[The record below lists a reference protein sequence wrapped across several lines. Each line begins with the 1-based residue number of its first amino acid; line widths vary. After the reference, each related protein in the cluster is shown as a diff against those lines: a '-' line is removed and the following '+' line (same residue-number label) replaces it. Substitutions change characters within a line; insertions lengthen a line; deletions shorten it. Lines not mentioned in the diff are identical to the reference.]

1 MEMKTVD
8 ELARMV
14 VKMSLD
20 ADNKER
26 AMVNVSS
33 SIGWYLDDIFKLYE
47 NINETS
53 VNWEDRVKRIY
64 EMEEKFGI
72 PKTHIL
78 SARNPKNE
86 RLKQAETYIRN
97 VVDGVEKGGKL
108 TANGQK
114 FLDELK
120 TFLNDK

>member
-64 EMEEKFGI
+64 EMETKYGI

-78 SARNPKNE
+78 SARKPKNE